1 MKLAVIPNYQSREC
15 NVAVEQVCSALRE
28 RSIDYLFP
36 QDRAFPPHDL
46 EQCLAACDAVIAIGG
61 DGTILHCAK
70 RAASYGKA
78 VLGINSG
85 RLGFMAGLELTEL
98 SELDRL
104 LSGDYTVEHRMLL
117 DVSVS
122 GADGEVHCRALNE
135 AVVSRGAL
143 SRMIEITV
151 RNGESP
157 VASYQ
162 ADGVIVATP
171 TGSTAYS
178 LSAGGPMVDPSL
190 NCLLL
195 TPICPHSLHTRPYLF
210 HEDTELVLTTDHR
223 PNVTVFV
230 TVDGEEAIPVPE
242 DGVICVKRS
251 ATEAALIRLKERSFY
266 EILDQKLLNG
276 KG

>member
-1 MKLAVIPNYQSREC
+1 MKLAVIPNYQIHDCEAA
-15 NVAVEQVCSALRE
+15 VARVCEALRV
-28 RSIDYLFP
+28 RSIAYELP
-36 QDRAFPPHDL
+36 QDTVFPPRDL
-46 EQCLAACDAVIAIGG
+46 ETLLASCDAAIAIGG

-70 RAASYGKA
+70 CAAAFDKP

-85 RLGFMAGLELTEL
+85 RLGFMAGLELNEL
-98 SELDRL
+98 DELDRL
-104 LSGDYTVEHRMLL
+104 LSGDYAVEKRMLL
-117 DVSVS
+117 DVCVS
-122 GADGEVHCRALNE
+122 GSEGDVQCRALNE
-135 AVVSRGAL
+135 AVISRGAL
-143 SRMIEITV
+143 SRMIEVTV
-151 RNGESP
+151 HNGESP
-157 VASYQ
+157 VAVYQ

-190 NCLLL
+190 RCLLL

-210 HEDTELVLTTDHR
+210 HEDAELVLTADHR

-242 DGVICVKRS
+242 DGVIRIKRS
-251 ATEAALIRLKERSFY
+251 AVQASLIRLKERSFY
-266 EILDQKLLNG
+266 EILDQKLLNR

>member
-1 MKLAVIPNYQSREC
+1 MKLAVIPNYQINDCANALER
-15 NVAVEQVCSALRE
+15 VCAALRA
-28 RSIDYLFP
+28 RSVTYCVPEDT
-36 QDRAFPPHDL
+36 AFPPRDL
-46 EQCLAACDAVIAIGG
+46 EACLSDCDAVIALGG

-70 RAASYGKA
+70 CAAPLGKP

-85 RLGFMAGLELTEL
+85 RLGFMAGLELNEL
-98 SELDRL
+98 DQLDRL
-104 LSGDYTVEHRMLL
+104 LSGDYAVEHRMLL
-117 DVSVS
+117 DISVCS
-122 GADGEVHCRALNE
+122 AEGEVQCRALNE

-143 SRMIEITV
+143 SRMIEIRV
-151 RNGESP
+151 QNGDSP
-157 VASYQ
+157 VAVYQ

-210 HEDTELVLTTDHR
+210 NENAELVLTTDHR

-230 TVDGEEAIPVPE
+230 TVDGAEAIPVPE
-242 DGVICVKRS
+242 DGVIRVKRS
-251 ATEAALIRLKERSFY
+251 ATEAALIRLKERPFY
-266 EILDQKLLNG
+266 EILDQKLLNR